1 MSKTD
6 QLRAENARLAAR
18 VAKLEAQLGELPV
31 DRASL
36 YRMTDAAPWGALV
49 INLDGRL
56 DYANPPFERWLLK
69 PPPAMGELARE
80 VVTST
85 LMEILEAPIGSALGG
100 EPRMSEHQVAD
111 MSGAVREIRLFVAP
125 RGSVAMGVT
134 GCVVTLYDVTESR
147 ALDRTARENEARLAR
162 INAVIP
168 SVIYITDV
176 ATGMPVW
183 VGGRT
188 TRLSGVTPQE
198 FAERPVELI
207 QQLIHPDDRGR
218 IRESREDL
226 IRRPDGEIVEVEF
239 RVRRGDGAFG
249 WVLDRAVVFER
260 AADGR
265 VTRILSALIDI
276 DDRKRA
282 EERRTM
288 LINELNHRVK
298 NTLASVQSIARQT
311 LSAGRP
317 ADQTIEIFTDR
328 LVALS
333 AAHDVLTRENWQ
345 GANLREIVERALRP
359 FEAHGEGR
367 LLAAGPDVR
376 LDARA
381 AVALAMA
388 LHELA
393 TNALKYG
400 ALSGPSGEVSL
411 AWRTRRHD
419 GAGRLEL
426 EWRESGGPPVAPPT
440 RRGFGSRLLAQGL
453 PAELN
458 GVAQLE
464 FAPEGLVWRV
474 TTPIEA
480 GIVLHSA

>member
-1 MSKTD
+1 MSSFDELK
-6 QLRAENARLAAR
+6 AENARLAAR
-18 VAKLEAQLGELPV
+18 VAELESRLAERPI

-49 INLDGRL
+49 ISSDRRL

-69 PPPAMGELARE
+69 PPPAMGELAGE
-80 VVTST
+80 VVAPA
-85 LMEILEAPIGSALGG
+85 LLEILEAPIASALAG
-100 EPRMSEHQVAD
+100 EPKMSEHQVAD
-111 MSGAVREIRLFVAP
+111 VSGALREIRLFVAP
-125 RGSVAMGVT
+125 RGSAMGVT
-134 GCVVTLYDVTESR
+134 GCVVTLYDVTETR
-147 ALDRTARENEARLAR
+147 ALDRSARENEARLAR

-168 SVIYITDV
+168 SIIYITDI
-176 ATGMPVW
+176 ATGVPVW

-198 FAERPVELI
+198 FAQRPTELI
-207 QQLIHPDDRGR
+207 QQIVHPDDMAR

-226 IRRPDGEIVEVEF
+226 VRRPDGEVVEVEF
-239 RVRRGDGAFG
+239 RVRRGDGAFA

-260 AADGR
+260 AGDGS

-317 ADQTIEIFTDR
+317 ADQTIDIFTDR

-345 GANLREIVERALRP
+345 GANLREIAERALRP

-367 LLAAGPDVR
+367 LLLAGPEVR

-393 TNALKYG
+393 TNAVKYG
-400 ALSGPSGEVSL
+400 ALSGSNGEVRL
-411 AWRTRRHD
+411 AWRTRRD
-419 GAGRLEL
+419 AGGGQLEL

-453 PAELN
+453 PAELD
-458 GVAQLE
+458 GVAELE
-464 FAPEGLVWRV
+464 FAPEGLAWRV
-474 TTPIEA
+474 TAPVEA
-480 GIVLHSA
+480 GMLLHSA